1 MWKRKHKGKLGKI
14 KFSQKKTHASN
25 GENLD
30 LLTDEGAFDTFREN
44 NCTVSPKE
52 PFYSNLT
59 ENHIE
64 DDEYEKT
71 LKIWEHFGIK
81 NLGQYH
87 DLYLRTGVLLLT
99 DASEKF

>member
-1 MWKRKHKGKLGKI
+1 MIHSGKQLHCI
-14 KFSQKKTHASN
+14 T
-25 GENLD
+25 ERTL
-30 LLTDEGAFDTFREN
+30 
-44 NCTVSPKE
+44 
-52 PFYSNLT
+52 YSNLT